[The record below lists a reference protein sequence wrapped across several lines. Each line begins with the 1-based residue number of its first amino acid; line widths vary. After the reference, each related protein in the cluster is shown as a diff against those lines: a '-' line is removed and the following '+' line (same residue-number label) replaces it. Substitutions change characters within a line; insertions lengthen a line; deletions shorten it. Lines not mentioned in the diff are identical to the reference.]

1 MTNPY
6 EPMNSVTTAIPT
18 VPSRRFYAGGILPIA
33 MISVLIGGVVG
44 ALIIGFDWQSLI
56 PMLGIPAIGWL
67 CASGLLAY
75 LIRSENFTFHGR
87 VMLALLLPIPAFIL
101 YVPVCVV
108 GSMFTTPVLG
118 GKNYGPTT
126 AGATI
131 GSAFAFSLILM
142 LMAVAVRAKFRVRE
156 SASPPHIDAQT

>member
-6 EPMNSVTTAIPT
+6 EPTNSVTPVIPD
-18 VPSRRFYAGGILPIA
+18 VQSRGFYAGGFLPIA
-33 MISVLIGGVVG
+33 TMSVLIGGVVG
-44 ALIIGFDWQSLI
+44 ALIIGWEWQSLI
-56 PMLGIPAIGWL
+56 PTLGIPAIGWL
-67 CASGLLAY
+67 CAFGFLSY
-75 LIRSENFTFHGR
+75 LIRSENFTFNGR
-87 VMLALLLPIPAFIL
+87 VILALLLPIPAFIL

-131 GSAFAFSLILM
+131 GSAFAFCLILM

-156 SASPPHIDAQT
+156 SASPPHVDEQS